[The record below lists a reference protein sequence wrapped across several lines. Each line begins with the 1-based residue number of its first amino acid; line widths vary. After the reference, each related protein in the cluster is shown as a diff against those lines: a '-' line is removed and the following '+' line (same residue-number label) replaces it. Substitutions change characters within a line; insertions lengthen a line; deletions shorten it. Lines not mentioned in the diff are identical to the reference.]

1 MDREYPTRPVV
12 GVGAVIVTPAGEV
25 VLVRRGGEPLAGA
38 WSLPGGAVETGETLA
53 AALVREVREE
63 TGLDVEVGPVVEVL
77 DRIFPDGTGRI
88 RHHYVLVDYLCQV
101 RGGELQAASDAADAV
116 LVSREA
122 LDRYDL
128 TPGTRAVID
137 RAFALAG

>member
-1 MDREYPTRPVV
+1 MDREYPARPVV
-12 GVGAVIVTPAGEV
+12 GVGAVIVGAAGEL

-63 TGLDVEVGPVVEVL
+63 TGLDVEVGPVVYVL
-77 DRIFPDGTGRI
+77 DRIFPDETGRI
-88 RHHYVLVDYLCQV
+88 RHHYVLVDYLCRV
-101 RGGELQAASDAADAV
+101 RGGELRASSDAVDAV
-116 LVSREA
+116 LVRRDD

-128 TPGTRAVID
+128 APGTRAVID
-137 RAFALAG
+137 RALARAR